1 MTGAGKSFPFAIP
14 QRTELHQVCFHIII
28 NETRGPRWSV
38 LFPVPRALV
47 GVNTRYSGCVR
58 EEKFGEKSLFLH
70 RHTHA
75 GSGYCF
81 DDGMRGSRGRNETLF
96 TLVLPMLRLV
106 ESSLF
111 AALRLVRWYDGSMI
125 LNVN

>member
-1 MTGAGKSFPFAIP
+1 MP
-14 QRTELHQVCFHIII
+14 V
-28 NETRGPRWSV
+28 TRGAFAR
-38 LFPVPRALV
+38 
-47 GVNTRYSGCVR
+47 
-58 EEKFGEKSLFLH
+58 KSLVKKVCSYTVT
-70 RHTHA
+70 HTHA
-75 GSGYCF
+75 GSGLCF
-81 DDGMRGSRGRNETLF
+81 AGVMRGSRGRNETLF